1 MSENE
6 LKFKSL
12 KSETD
17 RFIEIIHGLYG
28 FYIDSAEGFKLYNQ
42 HMIVQDSRG
51 VPGIIWAN
59 GSPDNPDAI
68 ILNDSSPKE
77 IILRTAIEGPN
88 VNRLRGFMVIMIA
101 EHWNCDIRQKL
112 ETILN
117 LNKND
122 LKSDIMGDVTKIR
135 NDLLHSRGKAK
146 ESTRNKIIKFQ
157 QDELIAFSNID
168 FDNLFKE
175 IFYGMNQIFLNH
187 TGTVAY
193 KDHSLNLRSKEIHRS
208 MKHTVMKN

>member
-1 MSENE
+1 MRENE
-6 LKFKSL
+6 IKFISL
-12 KSETD
+12 KTETD

-28 FYIDSAEGFKLYNQ
+28 FYIDSVESFKLYNQ

-68 ILNDSSPKE
+68 ILNDASPKE
-77 IILRTAIEGPN
+77 IILRTAIEGSN

-112 ETILN
+112 EKNLN
-117 LNKND
+117 LNKDD

-157 QDELIAFSNID
+157 QGELIAFSNID

-175 IFYGMNQIFLNH
+175 IFCGMNQIFLNH
-187 TGTVAY
+187 TGVAAY
-193 KDHSLNLRSKEIHRS
+193 KDHSLNQRSKEIHRS
-208 MKHTVMKN
+208 MKHTVTKN